1 MVLFRG
7 REVLSRRYRRVS
19 FCVGCDLRRC
29 SASCGTIALHMPT
42 HQQHLIAVAL
52 ADLHPTQIT
61 VGAAEVAVKRE
72 QWAGLKRKA
81 RKHTLAAHWFPAVK
95 GPEGRYY
102 IVDHH
107 HLGMALHQEDVGT
120 VWVMQLDDLSA
131 IRGEAFWRL
140 MEFHRWAHPYDAKG
154 RRQGYEAIPSQ
165 ISKLHDDPYR
175 SLAGFV
181 RSAGGYAKDAAPF
194 AEFLWADF
202 FRPLIPRRALEKSRT
217 QALPVEALQQAV
229 ALARGPGARYL
240 PGWTGVSPSLSAVSS
255 GLGGGAPA
263 AVLAE

>member
-1 MVLFRG
+1 M
-7 REVLSRRYRRVS
+7 
-19 FCVGCDLRRC
+19 
-29 SASCGTIALHMPT
+29 TT

-95 GPEGRYY
+95 GPQGRYY

-131 IRGEAFWRL
+131 VRGEAFWRL
-140 MEFHRWAHPYDAKG
+140 MEFHRWAHPYDARG
-154 RRQGYEAIPSQ
+154 RRRGYEAIPSQ
-165 ISKLHDDPYR
+165 ISRLHDDPYR

-202 FRPLIPRRALEKSRT
+202 FRPLIPRRALEKSGT
-217 QALPVEALQQAV
+217 QALPIEALQQAV
-229 ALARGPGARYL
+229 ALARGPAARYL
-240 PGWTGVSPSLSAVSS
+240 PGWTGVSASLSAVSS
-255 GLGGGAPA
+255 GLGGSSPA
-263 AVLAE
+263 AVPAE